1 MPAPP
6 LAGTLV
12 VALEQAVA
20 VPFATRQLADLGARV
35 IKIERPAGGDFART
49 YDTTVRGLSSHFV
62 WLNRGKESLTLDLKR
77 SEAQLVL
84 SRVLERADVFVQNL
98 APGAAERLDLGSET
112 MRRKYPRLV
121 TCFLTGYGSS
131 GPYASKRAYDLL
143 VQSEAGL
150 LSITGTEDTPSKAG
164 LSMADI
170 AGGMYAYSGILAAL
184 LQRGRTGEG
193 TALEVSLFDA
203 LGEWMGYP
211 MYYTMGGSPP
221 PRTGASHATI
231 APYGPYETKDERV
244 IIGIH
249 NIREWSAFC
258 SIVLE
263 RPELGEDPRFQTNKL
278 RVEHRRVMDSAILDM
293 FRLLTSA
300 EVIQRLDRAGIA
312 NARINSVSQFIDH
325 SQLAARN
332 LWRHVDSPVG
342 RIPALIPPVR
352 MDGVEPIM
360 GAIPELGQ
368 HTESILTELGFDSG
382 TIARWKDEHVF

>member
-12 VALEQAVA
+12 IALEQAVA

-35 IKIERPAGGDFART
+35 IKIERPGGGDFARA

-62 WLNRGKESLTLDLKR
+62 WLNRAKESLTLDLKR
-77 SEAQLVL
+77 PEAQLVL
-84 SRVLERADVFVQNL
+84 ARLLERADVFVQNL
-98 APGAAERLDLGSET
+98 APGAADRLDLGNET
-112 MRRKYPRLV
+112 LRRKYPRLI
-121 TCFLTGYGSS
+121 TCSLTGYGSS
-131 GPYASKRAYDLL
+131 GPYASKKTYDLL
-143 VQSEAGL
+143 VQGEVGL
-150 LSITGTEDTPSKAG
+150 ISITGTEDTPSKVG
-164 LSMADI
+164 LSIADV

-184 LQRGRTGEG
+184 VQRGRTGEG

-244 IIGIH
+244 IFGIH

-278 RVEHRRVMDSAILDM
+278 RVEHRQVMDSAILDV

-300 EVIQRLDRAGIA
+300 EVIQRLDSAGIA
-312 NARINSVSQFIDH
+312 NARINSVSQFIH
-325 SQLAARN
+325 HPQLAARN
-332 LWRHVDSPVG
+332 LWRQVDSPVG
-342 RIPALIPPVR
+342 RVTALVPPVR
-352 MDGVEPIM
+352 MDGVDPIM

-368 HTESILTELGFDSG
+368 HTESILTELGFDG
-382 TIARWKDEHVF
+382 ATIAQWKDEHVF